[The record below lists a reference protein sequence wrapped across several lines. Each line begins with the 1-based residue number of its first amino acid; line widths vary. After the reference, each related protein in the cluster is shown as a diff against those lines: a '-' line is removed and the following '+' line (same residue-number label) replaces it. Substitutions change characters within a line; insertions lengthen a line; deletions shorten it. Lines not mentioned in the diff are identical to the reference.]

1 MQYQNLSLSL
11 QKIIREYPYNENTA
25 IVKQTIMKANEA
37 LQAVHQNIAI
47 LKANIESLNK
57 FDFSPF
63 EDSEISDITEHL
75 AYVEGLCQTYI
86 LLANGGTL
94 DSE

>member
-1 MQYQNLSLSL
+1 
-11 QKIIREYPYNENTA
+11 
-25 IVKQTIMKANEA
+25 MKANEA

-63 EDSEISDITEHL
+63 EDNEKADITGHL
-75 AYVEGLCQTYI
+75 SYVMGLCQTYI
-86 LLANGGTL
+86 DFSNGFNP